1 MTRYLFV
8 SPDSN
13 TPTGGVK
20 VIYKH
25 AELLRSLG
33 VDAHVMHFQR
43 PFRCDW
49 FENTASIVYFDE
61 LRTTDM
67 LMVPEIMTIF
77 GTQLASIGMRYC
89 MYVQNGYLVLPTAPL
104 QEVWNC
110 YRNATAILS
119 ISEDTSSFL
128 GSVFPEF
135 AHKIVRVKYSIDTTR
150 FGAPA
155 LPDSPPRAKKCTF
168 MPRKLPLHS
177 SNLVPWLARA
187 FPDWTFQPIHNMTE
201 AQVAAELQSSRVF
214 LAFSD
219 FEGCPVPPLEAAISG
234 NVVVGYPGWGG
245 QEYWAA
251 PNFLPVPVGD
261 MRAFVAQFRVATGIA
276 LRPDAP
282 ALLAPGIERLQVD
295 YGLAT
300 ETALLQQM
308 VQRVQALA
316 AAQAAQAAPAPAAQT
331 PA

>member
-25 AELLRSLG
+25 VELLRKLG
-33 VDAHVMHFQR
+33 VDAHVMHFKR
-43 PFRCDW
+43 PYRCDW
-49 FENTASIVYFDE
+49 FENDASVVYFDE

-89 MYVQNGYLVLPTAPL
+89 MFVQNGYLVLPTAPL
-104 QEVWNC
+104 PEVFNC

-119 ISEDTSSFL
+119 ISDDTSAFL

-135 AHKIVRVKYSIDTTR
+135 AHKIFRVKYSVDTER
-150 FGAPA
+150 FK
-155 LPDSPPRAKKCTF
+155 PRAKLKKCTY

-177 SNLVPWLARA
+177 ANLVPWLARA
-187 FPDWTFQPIHNMTE
+187 FPDWTFQPIHNMNE
-201 AQVAAELQSSRVF
+201 AQVAEQLESSRVF

-245 QEYWAA
+245 REYWDA
-251 PNFLPVPVGD
+251 PNFLDTPVGD
-261 MRAFVAQFRVATGIA
+261 MRAFVDQFRVAAATS
-276 LRPDAP
+276 LRDDAQ
-282 ALLAPGIERLQVD
+282 ALLAPGIARLKAN
-295 YGLAT
+295 YGLEA
-300 ETALLQQM
+300 ETALLQQ
-308 VQRVQALA
+308 AIPFIEGFA
-316 AAQAAQAAPAPAAQT
+316 AAQGPLKRPAVAAAIEPAAV
-331 PA
+331 A

>member
-13 TPTGGVK
+13 VPTGGVK

-25 AELLRSLG
+25 VELLQSLG

-43 PFRCDW
+43 PYRCDW
-49 FENTASIVYFDE
+49 FENHASIVYFDE
-61 LRTTDM
+61 LRQTDM

-89 MYVQNGYLVLPTAPL
+89 MFVQNGYLVLPTAPL
-104 QEVWNC
+104 PEVFNC

-119 ISEDTSSFL
+119 ISEDTSDFL

-135 AHKIVRVKYSIDTTR
+135 AHKIVRVKYSIDTAR
-150 FGAPA
+150 FNAPA
-155 LPDSPPRAKKCTF
+155 LPGGEPRPKKCTF
-168 MPRKLPLHS
+168 MPRKQPLHS

-187 FPDWTFQPIHNMTE
+187 FPDWSFQAIHDMNE
-201 AQVAAELQSSRVF
+201 AQVAAELASSRVF

-245 QEYWAA
+245 REYWEA
-251 PNFLPVPVGD
+251 PNFLPVPMGD
-261 MRAFVAQFRVATGIA
+261 IRAFVEQFRIA
-276 LRPDAP
+276 AAISLRHDAP
-282 ALLAPGIERLQVD
+282 DLLAPVIERVKNN
-295 YGLAT
+295 YGLEA
-300 ETALLQQM
+300 ETALLRNM
-308 VQRVQALA
+308 VQRVEELA
-316 AAQAAQAAPAPAAQT
+316 AAQAAAAPQAAA
-331 PA
+331 

>member
-25 AELLRSLG
+25 VELLQKLG
-33 VDAHVMHFQR
+33 VDAHVMHFKR
-43 PFRCDW
+43 PYRCDW
-49 FENTASIVYFDE
+49 FENHAPIVYFDE
-61 LRTTDM
+61 LRPTDM

-89 MYVQNGYLVLPTAPL
+89 MFVQNGYLVLPTAPL

-110 YRNATAILS
+110 YKNATAILS

-135 AHKIVRVKYSIDTTR
+135 AHKIVRVKYSIDTER
-150 FGAPA
+150 FNPQA
-155 LPDSPPRAKKCTF
+155 LLAGQAKQKKCTF

-177 SNLVPWLARA
+177 ANLVPWLARA
-187 FPDWTFQPIHNMTE
+187 FPDWTFQPIHNMNE
-201 AQVAAELQSSRVF
+201 AQVAAELESSRVF

-219 FEGCPVPPLEAAISG
+219 FEGCPVPPLEAALSG

-245 QEYWAA
+245 REYWDA

-261 MRAFVAQFRVATGIA
+261 MRAFVEQFRAAAATA
-276 LRPDAP
+276 LQPDAA
-282 ALLAPGIERLQVD
+282 ALLAPGIERLKNA
-295 YGLAT
+295 YGLDAET
-300 ETALLQQM
+300 ELLQLM
-308 VQRVQALA
+308 VQRVQVLA
-316 AAQAAQAAPAPAAQT
+316 SAQAAPTAAASPAA
-331 PA
+331 

>member
-25 AELLRSLG
+25 VELLQRLG
-33 VDAHVMHFQR
+33 YDAHVMHFQR

-49 FENTASIVYFDE
+49 FENTASVVYFDE

-89 MYVQNGYLVLPTAPL
+89 MFVQNGYLVLPTAPMP
-104 QEVWNC
+104 EVAAC
-110 YRNATAILS
+110 YQNATAILS
-119 ISEDTSSFL
+119 ISEDTSDL
-128 GSVFPEF
+128 LASVFPEH
-135 AHKIVRVKYSIDTTR
+135 AHKILRVKYSVDTER
-150 FGAPA
+150 FQ
-155 LPDSPPRAKKCTF
+155 PRAKQNKCTY

-177 SNLVPWLARA
+177 ANLVPWLARL
-187 FPDWTFQPIHNMTE
+187 FPDWTFQAIHGMNE
-201 AQVAAELQSSRVF
+201 QQVAAELESSRVF

-219 FEGCPVPPLEAAISG
+219 FEGCPVPPLEAALSG

-245 QEYWAA
+245 REYWDA
-251 PNFLPVPVGD
+251 PNFHSVPVGD
-261 MRAFVAQFRVATGIA
+261 MRAWVEQFRIA
-276 LRPDAP
+276 AAWSLREDAQ
-282 ALLAPGIERLQVD
+282 AQLAPGIASLKAA
-295 YGLAT
+295 YGLQA
-300 ETALLQQM
+300 EIQLLKKAFA
-308 VQRVQALA
+308 VIDGLA
-316 AAQAAQAAPAPAAQT
+316 APQAPAAQS
-331 PA
+331 ALAA